1 MEKKLV
7 MTFKDETEN
16 KFNLTVN
23 SIKDG
28 VSLAEINTIMDYIVS
43 TGIFTSKNGRLIS
56 KLSAVAIDTSITE
69 YKIN

>member
-23 SIKDG
+23 SIKAG
-28 VSLAEINTIMDYIVS
+28 VSLTEINTIMDYIVS
-43 TGIFTSKNGRLIS
+43 TGIFKSKNGRLVS
-56 KLSAVAIDTSITE
+56 KLSAVSIDTSTTE
-69 YKIN
+69 YKID